1 MKNSRLLAQFGLI
14 FTTAIW
20 GSTFLLVQDSVSHET
35 SPLLF
40 IFFRFMIAALVL
52 TPLLFKRENKT
63 FTIENFNR
71 AEVRFGFVC
80 GLFLFIG
87 YLFQTYGLQY
97 TLDTK
102 SAFITGTS
110 VLIVPIIIYFY
121 KNDKISYKLWLSIL
135 IVIAGLYL
143 FQEPGK
149 VLTQNIGQDNLAKKV
164 APNIG
169 DLLTFGCAFFF
180 AVHIVSQ
187 SDAVKHK
194 INLIRFLVI
203 QFLTVALISGFFS
216 IILND
221 FVITWSSQ
229 VIISLIINGV
239 FASAVA
245 ILIMVWAQKILTA
258 GETAIIFSLEP
269 IFALIFSIF
278 MHSIRGLESHVGMSQ
293 WIGGVLV
300 VIAVIYYSLS
310 VKK

>member
-1 MKNSRLLAQFGLI
+1 MNNSRLIAQIGLI

-20 GSTFLLVQDSVSHET
+20 GSTFLLVQDSVSNET

-40 IFFRFMIAALVL
+40 IFFRFIIAASVL
-52 TPLLFKRENKT
+52 IPLLFNYSNKT
-63 FTIENFNR
+63 ITLNSFNIYDIK
-71 AEVRFGFVC
+71 FGFIC

-87 YLFQTYGLQY
+87 YLFQTYGLKY

-121 KNDKISYKLWLSIL
+121 TNNKISYKLWISIL
-135 IVIAGLYL
+135 LVILGLYL

-149 VLTQNIGQDNLAKKV
+149 VLSKDINQHNLSTKI

-180 AVHIVSQ
+180 AMHIVAQ
-187 SDAVKHK
+187 STAVRYK
-194 INLIRFLVI
+194 INLARFLII
-203 QFLTVALISGFFS
+203 QFLTVALISGFLT
-216 IILND
+216 IILNQIT
-221 FVITWSSQ
+221 ITWNSQ
-229 VIISLIINGV
+229 LIISLIVNGI
-239 FASAVA
+239 FASTVA

-278 MHSIRGLESHVGMSQ
+278 MHSIRGLESHVGASQ
-293 WIGGVLV
+293 WIGGIIV
-300 VIAVIYYSLS
+300 VVAVIYYSITN
-310 VKK
+310 K

>member
-1 MKNSRLLAQFGLI
+1 MKNNRFLAQIGLI

-20 GSTFLLVQDSVSHET
+20 GSTFLLVQDSVSNET

-40 IFFRFMIAALVL
+40 IFLRFIIAAIVLV
-52 TPLLFKRENKT
+52 PLLFKYTNKT
-63 FTIENFNR
+63 ITAENFNIY
-71 AEVRFGFVC
+71 EVKFGFIC
-80 GLFLFIG
+80 GVFLFIG

-110 VLIVPIIIYFY
+110 VLIVPIILYFY

-135 IVIAGLYL
+135 IVILGLYL

-149 VLTQNIGQDNLAKKV
+149 VLAPNIGQDNLTQKV

-194 INLIRFLVI
+194 INLIRFLII
-203 QFLTVALISGFFS
+203 QFLTVALISGFLS
-216 IILND
+216 KHMLC
-221 FVITWSSQ
+221 FV
-229 VIISLIINGV
+229 
-239 FASAVA
+239 
-245 ILIMVWAQKILTA
+245 
-258 GETAIIFSLEP
+258 
-269 IFALIFSIF
+269 
-278 MHSIRGLESHVGMSQ
+278 
-293 WIGGVLV
+293 
-300 VIAVIYYSLS
+300 
-310 VKK
+310 